1 MIPTYSGLEPLRIF
15 KESNFVNIGER
26 TNVTGSAAFR
36 KLIKNGN
43 YDEAVSVARQQVENG
58 AQIIDVNMDE
68 GLIDGVQAMTK
79 FLNLIAAEPD
89 IARVPVMVDSSKFSV
104 IEAGLKCL
112 QGKGIAN
119 SISLKEGE
127 EEFLRQAKII
137 RRLGAAAVVMCFDE
151 QGQADNYERRIQI
164 AQRAYDLLTQ
174 KAGYPPHDIIIDPNI
189 LTVATGM
196 SEHDRYAIDYIEAVR
211 WIKQHLPGALVS
223 GGVSNVSFSF
233 RGNEPVREAIHTAF
247 LFHAI
252 QAGMDMGIV
261 NAGQIGVYDDI
272 PKDLL
277 EHVEDVLLARRP
289 DATERMVTFAE
300 QFKGAP
306 SAEVVA
312 AQAAWREGTVE
323 ERLKHALVHG
333 NTEFI
338 EADTEEARVKY
349 HEPVLVIEG
358 PLMAGMTVVGDLFGA
373 GKMFLPQVV
382 KSARVMKRAVAYLEP
397 FLEAKKQEK
406 AAASPQPLSQGEG
419 LSTLGTRQE
428 GAKKVLLATV
438 KGDVHDIGKNIVG
451 VILACN
457 GWQVIDLGVMVQ
469 SATILKTAREMQVDI
484 IGLSGLIT
492 PSLDEMVHVAK
503 EMEREGFETPLLI
516 GGATTS
522 RVHTAVRIAPHYSK
536 PVVHVIDASR
546 SVNVVSNLLS
556 DNERTRYESELK
568 DEYARVRTQYEGN
581 QREKEYVPLAEAR
594 QKKFTIDWNAEHP
607 IAPKSTGV
615 FTFRNFPLDQLVP
628 YIDWTPFFMAWELAG
643 KFPRILTD
651 EVVGVEATRLYNDAR
666 AMLDRIVKEQW
677 LQAHGVAAIWPAN
690 TVDDDDIELY
700 TDASRNKVV
709 GRFQTMRQQSKKAPG
724 VPYIALADFIAPKG
738 TPDYVGGFAV
748 TTGHG
753 VDERV
758 KRFEDKQDDYSAILL
773 KALADR
779 LAEAF
784 AEKLHETIRK
794 EIWGYA
800 EKEAL
805 DNDALIKEAYD
816 GIRPAP
822 GYPACPDHTEKPEL
836 FRLLDATKHTGITLT
851 EGLAMYPT
859 AAVSGFYFAHPKSKY
874 FGVGRLGRDQVQDMA
889 GRKGE
894 STEWM
899 ERWLGSN
906 LGYEP

>member
-1 MIPTYSGLEPLRIF
+1 
-15 KESNFVNIGER
+15 
-26 TNVTGSAAFR
+26 A
-36 KLIKNGN
+36 
-43 YDEAVSVARQQVENG
+43 
-58 AQIIDVNMDE
+58 
-68 GLIDGVQAMTK
+68 
-79 FLNLIAAEPD
+79 IAK
-89 IARVPVMVDSSKFSV
+89 RS
-104 IEAGLKCL
+104 
-112 QGKGIAN
+112 
-119 SISLKEGE
+119 
-127 EEFLRQAKII
+127 
-137 RRLGAAAVVMCFDE
+137 
-151 QGQADNYERRIQI
+151 
-164 AQRAYDLLTQ
+164 YDLLTQ
-174 KAGYPPHDIIIDPNI
+174 KAGFAPHDIIIDANI

-196 SEHDRYAIDYIEAVR
+196 AEHDRYAIDFIEAVR
-211 WIKQHLPGALVS
+211 WIKQHLPGALTS

-247 LFHAI
+247 LYHAI
-252 QAGMDMGIV
+252 KAGLDMGIV

-289 DATERMVTFAE
+289 DATERMVAFAE

-306 SAEVVA
+306 SAEAVA

-333 NTEFI
+333 VTEFI
-338 EADTEEARVKY
+338 EADTEEARVQY
-349 HEPVLVIEG
+349 VDPVLVIEG
-358 PLMAGMTVVGDLFGA
+358 PLMAGMNVVGDLFGS

-397 FLEAKKQEK
+397 FLQEK
-406 AAASPQPLSQGEG
+406 KNAASPQPLSDGEG
-419 LSTLGTRQE
+419 LSLTGTRQE

-522 RVHTAVRIAPHYSK
+522 RVHTAVKIAPHYSK

-546 SVNVVSNLLS
+546 SVPVVSNLLS
-556 DNERTRYESELK
+556 ENERARFEAEIK
-568 DEYARVRTQYEGN
+568 EEYAKVRTQYEGN
-581 QREKEYVPLAEAR
+581 QREKEYVPLEEAR
-594 QKKFTIDWNAEHP
+594 AKKFTIDFSAEP
-607 IAPKSTGV
+607 PVAPKSTGI
-615 FTFRNFPLDQLVP
+615 FTYRNYPLAELVP

-643 KFPRILTD
+643 KFPRILED
-651 EVVGVEATRLYNDAR
+651 EVVGAEANRLYSDAQK
-666 AMLDRIVKEQW
+666 MLDRIVKEQW
-677 LQAHGVAAIWPAN
+677 VQAHGVAGIWPAN
-690 TVDDDDIELY
+690 TVDHDDVELY
-700 TDASRNKVV
+700 ADASRTKVL
-709 GRFQTMRQQSKKAPG
+709 GRTHAMRQQSKKAPG
-724 VPYIALADFIAPKG
+724 VPYIALSDFIAPKG
-738 TPDYVGGFAV
+738 TPDFIGGFAV
-748 TTGHG
+748 SAGHG

-758 KRFEDKQDDYSAILL
+758 KRFEAAHDDYSAILL

-784 AEKLHETIRK
+784 AEKLHEVVR
-794 EIWGYA
+794 EELWGY
-800 EKEAL
+800 EASPFT
-805 DNDALIKEAYD
+805 NEQLIKEEYQ

-822 GYPACPDHTEKPEL
+822 GYPACPDHTEKAEL
-836 FRLLDATKHTGITLT
+836 FRLLEATKHTGISLT
-851 EGLAMYPT
+851 ESLAMSPA
-859 AAVSGFYFAHPKSKY
+859 AAVSGWYFAHPKAKY
-874 FGVGRLGRDQVQDMA
+874 FGVGRVAKDQIQDLA
-889 GRKGE
+889 RRKGLE
-894 STEWM
+894 LARM

-906 LGYEP
+906 LAYEP

>member
-1 MIPTYSGLEPLRIF
+1 MSIPTYSGLEPLRIF
-15 KESNFVNIGER
+15 PGSNFVNIGER

-58 AQIIDVNMDE
+58 AQVIDVNLDE
-68 GLIDGVQAMTK
+68 GMIDGVEAMRK
-79 FLNLIAAEPD
+79 FINLIAAEPD

-127 EEFLRQAKII
+127 VEFLRQAKII
-137 RRLGAAAVVMCFDE
+137 RRLGAATVVMCFDE
-151 QGQADNYERRIQI
+151 QGQADNFERRIQI
-164 AQRAYDLLTQ
+164 AQRVYDLLTK
-174 KAGYPPHDIIIDPNI
+174 KAGFAPHDIIIDANI

-196 SEHDRYAIDYIEAVR
+196 SEHDRYAIDFIEGVR
-211 WIKQHLPGALVS
+211 WIKQNLPGALTS

-247 LFHAI
+247 LYHAI
-252 QAGMDMGIV
+252 KAGLDMGIV

-289 DATERMVTFAE
+289 DATERMVAFAE

-306 SAEVVA
+306 SAEAVA
-312 AQAAWREGTVE
+312 AQAAWREGSVE

-333 NTEFI
+333 VTEFI
-338 EADTEEARVKY
+338 EQDTEEARVKY
-349 HEPVLVIEG
+349 VDPVLVIEG
-358 PLMAGMTVVGDLFGA
+358 PLMAGMNVVGDLFGS

-397 FLEAKKQEK
+397 FLEEKKK
-406 AAASPQPLSQGEG
+406 SPSPQPLSEGEG
-419 LSTLGTRQE
+419 LPLTGTRQE

-522 RVHTAVRIAPHYSK
+522 RVHTAVKIAPHYSK

-546 SVNVVSNLLS
+546 SVPVVSNLLS
-556 DNERTRYESELK
+556 DNERARFEV
-568 DEYARVRTQYEGN
+568 DIRAEYDKVRTQYEGS
-581 QREKEYVPLAEAR
+581 QREKEYVPIAEAR
-594 QKKFTIDWNAEHP
+594 AKKFSIDFAAEP
-607 IAPKSTGV
+607 PVAPKSTGV
-615 FTFRNFPLDQLVP
+615 FSYRNFPLKELVP

-643 KFPRILTD
+643 RFPKILTD
-651 EVVGVEATRLYNDAR
+651 DVVGVEATRLYNDAQR
-666 AMLDRIVKEQW
+666 MLDRIVKEQW

-690 TVDDDDIELY
+690 AVNDDDIELY
-700 TDASRNKVV
+700 GDRERTKVIGAV
-709 GRFQTMRQQSKKAPG
+709 RTMRQQSKKAPG
-724 VPYIALADFIAPKG
+724 VPYIALADFIAPAG
-738 TPDYVGGFAV
+738 TPDFLGGFAV
-748 TTGHG
+748 SGGHG

-758 KRFEDKQDDYSAILL
+758 KRFEAAHDDYGAILL

-784 AEKLHETIRK
+784 AEKLHEVVRQ
-794 EIWGYA
+794 ELWGY
-800 EKEAL
+800 ETVRLSNEQ
-805 DNDALIKEAYD
+805 LIKEEYQ

-851 EGLAMYPT
+851 EGLAMSPA
-859 AAVSGFYFAHPKSKY
+859 AAVSGWYFTHPRSKY
-874 FGVGRLGRDQVQDMA
+874 FGVGRVAKDQVEDLA
-889 GRKGE
+889 RRKGE

-906 LGYEP
+906 LGY

>member
-1 MIPTYSGLEPLRIF
+1 MSIPTYSGLEPLRIF
-15 KESNFVNIGER
+15 PGSNFVNIGER

-58 AQIIDVNMDE
+58 AQVIDVNLDE
-68 GLIDGVQAMTK
+68 GMIDGVEAMRK

-89 IARVPVMVDSSKFSV
+89 IARVPVMVDSSKFAV
-104 IEAGLKCL
+104 VEAGLKCL

-127 EEFLRQAKII
+127 AEFLRQAKII
-137 RRLGAAAVVMCFDE
+137 RRLGAATVVMCFDE
-151 QGQADNYERRIQI
+151 QGQADTFERRIAI
-164 AQRAYDLLTQ
+164 AKRSYDLLTQ
-174 KAGYPPHDIIIDPNI
+174 KAGFAPHDIIIDANI

-196 SEHDRYAIDYIEAVR
+196 AEHDRYAIDFIEAVR
-211 WIKQHLPGALVS
+211 WIKQNLPGALTS

-247 LFHAI
+247 LYHAI
-252 QAGMDMGIV
+252 KAGLDMGIV

-289 DATERMVTFAE
+289 DATERMVAFAE

-306 SAEVVA
+306 SAEAVA
-312 AQAAWREGTVE
+312 AQAAWREGSVE
-323 ERLKHALVHG
+323 ERLKHALVYG
-333 NTEFI
+333 VTEFI
-338 EADTEEARVKY
+338 EADTEEARVQY
-349 HEPVLVIEG
+349 VDPVLVIEG
-358 PLMAGMTVVGDLFGA
+358 PLMAGMNVVGDLFGS

-397 FLEAKKQEK
+397 FLAEKK
-406 AAASPQPLSQGEG
+406 AAQVI
-419 LSTLGTRQE
+419 GTQKE

-469 SATILKTAREMQVDI
+469 SATILKTAREMMVDI

-522 RVHTAVRIAPHYSK
+522 RVHTAVKIAPHYSK

-546 SVNVVSNLLS
+546 SVPVVSNLLS
-556 DNERTRYESELK
+556 DNERERFEIEVK
-568 DEYARVRTQYEGN
+568 DEYAKVRSQYEGH

-594 QKKFTIDWNAEHP
+594 EKKFAIDFASEP
-607 IAPKSTGV
+607 PVAPKSTGI
-615 FTFRNFPLDQLVP
+615 FTYRNYPLAELVP

-643 KFPRILTD
+643 KFPRILED
-651 EVVGVEATRLYNDAR
+651 EVVGKQATQLYADAQK
-666 AMLDRIVKEQW
+666 MLDRIVKEQW
-677 LQAHGVAAIWPAN
+677 IQAHGVAAIWSAN
-690 TVDDDDIELY
+690 TIDHDDITLY
-700 TDASRNKVV
+700 GDPARTKVV
-709 GRFQTMRQQSKKAPG
+709 GRVHTLRQQSKKAPG
-724 VPYIALADFIAPKG
+724 VPYLALADFIAPAG
-738 TPDYVGGFAV
+738 TPDFLGGFAV
-748 TTGHG
+748 SAGHG

-758 KRFEDKQDDYSAILL
+758 KRFEAAHDDYSAILL

-784 AEKLHETIRK
+784 AEKLHEVVRQ
-794 EIWGYA
+794 ELWGY
-800 EKEAL
+800 ETVRLSNEQ
-805 DNDALIKEAYD
+805 LIKEEYQ

-836 FRLLDATKHTGITLT
+836 FRLLDATKHTGIALT
-851 EGLAMYPT
+851 ESLAMSPA
-859 AAVSGFYFAHPKSKY
+859 AAVSGWYFAHPQAKY
-874 FGVGRLGRDQVQDMA
+874 FGLGRVARDQVESLA
-889 GRKGE
+889 RRKGE
-894 STEWM
+894 SVEWM
-899 ERWLGSN
+899 EKWLGSN
-906 LGYEP
+906 LGY

>member
-1 MIPTYSGLEPLRIF
+1 MSIPTYSGLEPLRIF
-15 KESNFVNIGER
+15 PGSNFVNIGER

-36 KLIKNGN
+36 KLIKNGQ

-58 AQIIDVNMDE
+58 AQVIDVNLDE
-68 GLIDGVQAMTK
+68 GMIDGVEAMRK

-89 IARVPVMVDSSKFSV
+89 IARVPVMVDSSKFAV
-104 IEAGLKCL
+104 VEAGLKCL

-127 EEFLRQAKII
+127 AEFLRQAKII
-137 RRLGAAAVVMCFDE
+137 RRLGAATVVMCFDE
-151 QGQADNYERRIQI
+151 KGQADTFERRIAI
-164 AQRAYDLLTQ
+164 AKRSYDLLIRR
-174 KAGYPPHDIIIDPNI
+174 AGFAAHDIIIDANI

-196 SEHDRYAIDYIEAVR
+196 AEHDRYAIDFIEAVR
-211 WIKQHLPGALVS
+211 WIKQHLPGALTS

-247 LFHAI
+247 LYHAVN
-252 QAGMDMGIV
+252 AGLDMGIV

-289 DATERMVTFAE
+289 DATERMVAFAE
-300 QFKGAP
+300 QFKGKP
-306 SAEVVA
+306 SEEAVA
-312 AQAAWREGTVE
+312 AQAAWREGNVE

-333 NTEFI
+333 ITEFI
-338 EADTEEARVKY
+338 DTDVEEARVKY
-349 HEPVLVIEG
+349 VDPVLVIEG
-358 PLMAGMTVVGDLFGA
+358 PLMAGMNVVGDLFGS

-397 FLEAKKQEK
+397 FLEEKKN
-406 AAASPQPLSQGEG
+406 ATSPPAPLPRRGEE
-419 LSTLGTRQE
+419 LTTPETLGTRQE

-503 EMEREGFETPLLI
+503 EMERDGFETPLLI

-522 RVHTAVRIAPHYSK
+522 RVHTAVKIAPHYSK

-546 SVNVVSNLLS
+546 SVPVVSNLLS
-556 DNERTRYESELK
+556 DNERDRFAAEVLE
-568 DEYARVRTQYEGN
+568 EYAKVRTQYEGS
-581 QREKEYVPLAEAR
+581 QREKEYVPLDEAR
-594 QKKFTIDWNAEHP
+594 AKKFTIDFAAEP
-607 IAPKSTGV
+607 PVAPKSTGI
-615 FTFRNFPLDQLVP
+615 FTYRNFPLAELVP

-643 KFPRILTD
+643 KFPRILED
-651 EVVGVEATRLYNDAR
+651 EVVGKQAKQLYDDAQK
-666 AMLDRIVKEQW
+666 MLDRIIKEQW
-677 LQAHGVAAIWPAN
+677 IQAHGVAGIWPAN
-690 TVDDDDIELY
+690 TVNDDDIELY
-700 TDASRNKVV
+700 ADAARTKVI
-709 GRFQTMRQQSKKAPG
+709 GTTHAMRQQSKKAPG
-724 VPYIALADFIAPKG
+724 VPYIALSDFIAPQG
-738 TPDYVGGFAV
+738 TPDFIGGFAV
-748 TTGHG
+748 TAGHG

-758 KRFEDKQDDYSAILL
+758 KRFEAAHDDYSAILL

-784 AEKLHETIRK
+784 AEKLHEIVR
-794 EIWGYA
+794 EELWGY
-800 EKEAL
+800 EASPFT
-805 DNDALIKEAYD
+805 NEQLIKEEYQ

-851 EGLAMYPT
+851 ESLAMSPA
-859 AAVSGFYFAHPKSKY
+859 AAVSGWYFAHPRSKY
-874 FGVGRLGRDQVQDMA
+874 FGVGRVARDQVESLA
-889 GRKGE
+889 RRKGE
-894 STEWM
+894 SVEWM
-899 ERWLGSN
+899 EKWLGSN
-906 LGYEP
+906 LGY